1 MSITVTM
8 WMLFGQTFYGTQ
20 STRLPAPIDQCHLYE
35 SLFFPGQNVSAA
47 FSNIH
52 KVFSHLNLTDILE
65 LSKPSPIPYTEMTTL
80 QAATTS
86 IPTDE

>member
-35 SLFFPGQNVSAA
+35 SLFFPGRNVSAA

-52 KVFSHLNLTDILE
+52 KVFSNLNLTNIFANHSPMPYMDINTSE
-65 LSKPSPIPYTEMTTL
+65 
-80 QAATTS
+80 AATTS
-86 IPTDE
+86 IPAEE